1 VRTIKSCEEL
11 LSSNPRLKTR
21 PERWAYFPRGQLIP
35 AAASIILRSWTE
47 LCIDSWA
54 PRKQL
59 ELRDSMVAQLVKN
72 LPAMQETW
80 VWSLDWEDPLEKGKA
95 THSSILA
102 WRIPWT
108 IQSVGSLRIGHNW
121 ATFTGPSKEE
131 ESWKPPSPLAGTLR
145 SYIHL
150 ALTGTE
156 AELQITSIT
165 HSSVLAWRIPGMG
178 SLVGCRLW
186 GRTESDMTEATQ
198 QQHWLE

>member
-1 VRTIKSCEEL
+1 MRTIKSCEEL

-108 IQSVGSLRIGHNW
+108 IQSVGSQRIGHNW

-145 SYIHL
+145 SYTRLKLSFKSPQLPTPVFLPGESQGWEVWL
-150 ALTGTE
+150 AAVYGVAQSQTWLKRRSSSTG
-156 AELQITSIT
+156 
-165 HSSVLAWRIPGMG
+165 
-178 SLVGCRLW
+178 
-186 GRTESDMTEATQ
+186 
-198 QQHWLE
+198 